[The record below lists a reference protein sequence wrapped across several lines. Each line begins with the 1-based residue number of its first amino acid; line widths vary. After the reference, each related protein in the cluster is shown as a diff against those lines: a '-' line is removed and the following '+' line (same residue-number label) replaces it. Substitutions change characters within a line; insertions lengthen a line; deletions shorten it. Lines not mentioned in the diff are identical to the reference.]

1 MNQTIE
7 PHAFGTFSH
16 PDAEILIIGTFPTHK
31 RNWAFE
37 FFYPNSQNVFW
48 EVIGSVYN
56 YTFQN
61 HKDESAVEERKA
73 FAKLHKI
80 ALTDMLAK
88 AIREKD
94 SSGDDQLIPVELM
107 NILSILETYAGIHRL
122 VLTSRSGNNSALN
135 LLRCHLIAN
144 NIAFLESK
152 KANMVYGHFESFGK
166 RYDVIVPYSPSPRV
180 IRRFGDSVLKEMYI
194 KALIGQ
200 IGENC

>member
-1 MNQTIE
+1 MNQAIE

-16 PDAEILIIGTFPTHK
+16 PEAEILIIGTFPTHK

-48 EVIGSVYN
+48 EVIGSVFN

-107 NILSILETYAGIHRL
+107 DILSILKTNTSIHRL
-122 VLTSRSGNNSALN
+122 ILTSRSGKNSALN
-135 LLRCHLIAN
+135 LLRCHLIEN
-144 NIAFLESK
+144 KISFFESK
-152 KANMVYGHFESFGK
+152 NENMLYGRFDSFGK
-166 RYDVIVPYSPSPRV
+166 QYNVIVPYSPSPRV
-180 IRRFGDSVLKEMYI
+180 IRRFGTSVLKEMYI
-194 KALIGQ
+194 KALIGELE
-200 IGENC
+200 ENN

>member
-107 NILSILETYAGIHRL
+107 DILSILKTNTSIHRL
-122 VLTSRSGNNSALN
+122 ILTSRSGKNSALN
-135 LLRCHLIAN
+135 LLRCHLIEN
-144 NIAFLESK
+144 KIAFYESK
-152 KANMVYGHFESFGK
+152 VNNKIYGQFECFGIS
-166 RYDVIVPYSPSPRV
+166 YDVIVPYSPSPRV
-180 IRRFGDSVLKEMYI
+180 IRRYGSSLLKEMYKNALLGEFEAI
-194 KALIGQ
+194 K
-200 IGENC
+200 